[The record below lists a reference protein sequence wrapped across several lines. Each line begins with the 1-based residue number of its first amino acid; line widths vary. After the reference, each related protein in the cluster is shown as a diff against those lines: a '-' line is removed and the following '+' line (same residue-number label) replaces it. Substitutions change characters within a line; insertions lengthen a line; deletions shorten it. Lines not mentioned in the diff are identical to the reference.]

1 LGKGKFEFVY
11 ITKNKPDLFEFDD
24 VKDKV
29 IETLTYENRT
39 VTKYELDGSA
49 FFSMVA
55 DDDLVVSSSQILLE
69 NLIRGRGE
77 RKLDPTLE
85 KLYRISNPNK
95 PATIFINA
103 NDANSIL
110 HSVAK
115 EGSRIDYSHF

>member
-1 LGKGKFEFVY
+1 
-11 ITKNKPDLFEFDD
+11 
-24 VKDKV
+24 
-29 IETLTYENRT
+29 

-55 DDDLVVSSSQILLE
+55 DDALVVSSSQILLE

-115 EGSRIDYSHF
+115 EGSRIDYSHFSDWISLDIDLGQDHIDLNGVSMANDSVKQYINLF